1 MNLIILSEKFQRD
14 ESDSKLFMFI
24 FYLESAANKQNFS
37 ELNVIKIELRKY
49 GKLNQSSVK
58 RYFTFCLK
66 NYFRAF
72 FLVEVFRSNIA
83 KSQFLLCNCI
93 VARLLATGGF
103 GGSVPQFFC
112 VSQIFL
118 CPEKLF

>member
-14 ESDSKLFMFI
+14 ESDSKVFMFI

-37 ELNVIKIELRKY
+37 ELNIIKIELRKY

-58 RYFTFCLK
+58 RYFTFLSQK
-66 NYFRAF
+66 LLQSFFSGRGISFRYCQVTFSFVQLHSCQAPSY
-72 FLVEVFRSNIA
+72 RGIRG
-83 KSQFLLCNCI
+83 KC
-93 VARLLATGGF
+93 
-103 GGSVPQFFC
+103 PQFFC
-112 VSQIFL
+112 VPQIFL